1 MAETREQVDG
11 FSGRCLCGAVS
22 YTVKAGP
29 AAQVLCY
36 CDMCRRATGAPV
48 PGFVSVS
55 ADAVTWTGN
64 PTVYRSSD
72 VAERGFCATCGTT
85 LFYRSDGS
93 PTVGLA
99 AGAADMAFHPS
110 HAFYGDEMPD
120 WLSTVGQLT
129 DPGFTPGPREL

>member
-1 MAETREQVDG
+1 MAETRAHVDA

-48 PGFVSVS
+48 PGFISVA
-55 ADAVTWTGN
+55 ADTVTWTGQ
-64 PTVYRSSD
+64 PAIYRSSD
-72 VAERGFCATCGTT
+72 VAERGFCARCGST

-93 PTVGLA
+93 GTIGLA
-99 AGAADMAFHPS
+99 AGAADTTFEPT
-110 HAFYGDEMPD
+110 HAFYRVERPG
-120 WLSTVGQLT
+120 WLTSEEHLT
-129 DPGFTPGPREL
+129 DPGFTPGPRET